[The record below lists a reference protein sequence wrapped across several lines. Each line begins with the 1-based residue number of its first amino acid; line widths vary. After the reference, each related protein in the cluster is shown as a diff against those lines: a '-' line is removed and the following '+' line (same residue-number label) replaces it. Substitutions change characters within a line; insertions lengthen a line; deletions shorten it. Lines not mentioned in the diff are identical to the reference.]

1 MIPTRRSFLV
11 RGAAVAAAATISRG
25 FLFPRTLLADANP
38 ASSVTPDAALAR
50 LKAGN
55 ARFVAGKFKANNSA
69 ARRVELDK
77 GQYPIAALLCCSD
90 SRVPPET
97 VFDQGL
103 GDIFIVRLAGN
114 VLDDDALAS
123 IEYAVAVLNVPLLV
137 VLGHSSCGAVKA
149 ALDVKQKDAALPG
162 KLPGLAA
169 RIIPAV
175 DAAIAAHPKET
186 GDALLNACISANVS
200 QGMTQLSAN
209 SPVIAPAI
217 SSGKV
222 KVAGGIYSLPSGKMD
237 WI

>member
-38 ASSVTPDAALAR
+38 AVTPAAALAR
-50 LKAGN
+50 LKEGN
-55 ARFVAGKFKANNSA
+55 ARFIAGKSRANNSA
-69 ARRVELDK
+69 ARRTELDK
-77 GQYPIAALLCCSD
+77 GQYPIAAVLCCSD

-123 IEYAVAVLNVPLLV
+123 IEYAVAVLNAPLLL

-149 ALDVKQKDAALPG
+149 AIDVKQKGAALPG

-175 DAAIAAHPKET
+175 DAAIAAHPKAT

-200 QGMTQLSAN
+200 QGMSQLGAK

-217 SSGKV
+217 ASGKV
-222 KVAGGIYSLPSGKMD
+222 KVAGGIYSLPTGKVD